1 MKNLD
6 LMLAQLGP
14 EAPIDASSDT
24 LSLVVVGFIFVMTVL
39 AVLSA
44 VTTIVGLGFIRRAA
58 KDAARAAAAAE
69 RAAAPVPAVAAAP
82 AVPAPAVP
90 AAAAVSAPPSAEP
103 NQGED
108 PVLVAVLAAAVHSV
122 IGDRAHR
129 IVSIR
134 TGGPGWAQEGRRE
147 IFSSHRVR

>member
-6 LMLAQLGP
+6 IMLAQVGP
-14 EAPIDASSDT
+14 EAPVSASSDT
-24 LSLVVVGFIFVMTVL
+24 LGVVVVGFLFVMIVL

-44 VTTIVGLGFIRRAA
+44 VTTIIGVFFIRQAARDAA
-58 KDAARAAAAAE
+58 KAATAAELAAAQA
-69 RAAAPVPAVAAAP
+69 
-82 AVPAPAVP
+82 PAPAMIAPEDALILDDDP
-90 AAAAVSAPPSAEP
+90 AMTAVI
-103 NQGED
+103 
-108 PVLVAVLAAAVHSV
+108 AAAVHSV

-134 TGGPGWAQEGRRE
+134 SGGPGWAQEGRRQ